1 MCVLRLAAA
10 GVVWLASVIVGSPM
24 LFVQQLEVSDRRRAT
39 ESLQSARSH
48 GLVLLDIHPPVDS
61 ISSLR
66 ECASLLVL

>member
-1 MCVLRLAAA
+1 MCVLHLAAA

-48 GLVLLDIHPPVDS
+48 GLVLLDIRPPVDS